1 MKAQFATVA
10 IAMSLAGCAIDQ
22 KVQPVALA
30 TSGPREICVIKN
42 AAVRDSFLERY
53 ETALG
58 HKGLLV
64 HELKPGSPVSAC
76 PLTTTY
82 TANWH
87 WDVAMYL
94 TYASFKVY
102 RDGNLE
108 GEALY
113 DSTRGIANLGKFID
127 ADKKVTEL
135 TDKLFPG

>member
-1 MKAQFATVA
+1 MKARLATIA

-42 AAVRDSFLERY
+42 PAVRDSFLERY

-64 HELKPGSPVSAC
+64 HELSAGSPVSAC

-82 TANWH
+82 TASWH
-87 WDVAMYL
+87 WDLAMYL
-94 TYASFKVY
+94 TYVSFKVY
-102 RDGNLE
+102 RDGSLE

-113 DSTRGIANLGKFID
+113 DSTRGGANMSKFID
-127 ADKKVTEL
+127 ADKKVVEL